1 MFTDFRFRYFAE
13 FSEES
18 YARAGSIAEKTV
30 KLPDGP
36 LDVPGSLEPQLRSL
50 GMPIKLE
57 NGIAR
62 FNTGYPLDAI
72 LLSDEALFS
81 KHILHC
87 RFYPAIIKL
96 GK

>member
-1 MFTDFRFRYFAE
+1 M
-13 FSEES
+13 
-18 YARAGSIAEKTV
+18 
-30 KLPDGP
+30 LPEGP

-57 NGIAR
+57 NGIVR

-72 LLSDEALFS
+72 LPSDEALFS

-96 GK
+96 GGISKNKQKTFCFLRGFLSGIALERSGL